1 MFKWDVLHFL
11 YLETCYPNG
20 ERIKYKHPVFKTRES
35 LDSYYIDNN
44 ISDQKSD
51 SDLVRMIILPI
62 IQKMVHHWKHFYN

>member
-20 ERIKYKHPVFKTRES
+20 ERIKDKHPVFKTRES

-44 ISDQKSD
+44 ISDQK
-51 SDLVRMIILPI
+51 LILI
-62 IQKMVHHWKHFYN
+62 WFA